1 MANLILPFT
10 SVIYNSGV
18 ILKNRKLLRLLF
30 LQSKFHLKNVSVVG
44 HMIGVVYDSR
54 VVLIRKWPILR
65 RVVMY
70 ACKFFIILA
79 TDCFLAT
86 F

>member
-54 VVLIRKWPILR
+54 VVLIRKLIRIRL
-65 RVVMY
+65 
-70 ACKFFIILA
+70 KSL
-79 TDCFLAT
+79 TDLKVA
-86 F
+86 